1 MLDNIREHSRM
12 VCRVALLLT
21 DWLGRAGVE
30 LHRPSVQVGA
40 LLHDIAKS
48 RCLHTP
54 LEHDEVGAQ
63 ILQNEGYE
71 ELAYLVRVHVQM
83 PNPHPIDPA
92 FIVYYADKRV
102 KHDKVVSLP
111 ERFDYIIERY
121 GRRDPKRIEVIH
133 EGYERVK
140 AAEVQIFTCL
150 LPQHGPQDIEK
161 GVIGVDVGGV

>member
-21 DWLGRAGVE
+21 DWLEVAGVK
-30 LHRPSVQVGA
+30 LHRPSVQAGA

-54 LEHDEVGAQ
+54 LEHDEIGAQ
-63 ILQNEGYE
+63 ILRNEGFE

-83 PNPHPIDPA
+83 PKPHPIDPA

-111 ERFDYIIERY
+111 ERFDYIIQRY
-121 GRRDPKRIEVIH
+121 GRRDPKRIKVIH

-140 AAEVQIFTCL
+140 AAEEQIFTCL
-150 LPQHGPQDIEK
+150 LPHYEPHDVEQ
-161 GVIGVDVGGV
+161 GVADVDVGWL